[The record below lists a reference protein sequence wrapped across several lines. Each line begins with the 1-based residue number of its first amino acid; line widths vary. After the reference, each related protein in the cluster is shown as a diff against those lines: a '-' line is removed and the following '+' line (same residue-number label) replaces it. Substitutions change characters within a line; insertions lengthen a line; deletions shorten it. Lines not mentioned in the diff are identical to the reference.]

1 MNTTSAS
8 RAEAGTKTGAP
19 TGAQTGAQTG
29 TQALPSRRIIDAPT
43 RAFHWLMAL
52 SFAGAYITA
61 DGERWRLVHVTL
73 GYTVIGLLVFR
84 VLWGLLGPR
93 QVRLSVWAGKLSG
106 VKAFVQTLKAGRVN
120 WQAGQNLLQTLAIVA
135 LLALLVFTTASGYT
149 LYEELTGEWMEDVH
163 EVLGNAALAVI
174 GLHLV
179 MVLVGSLLRRQNLAL
194 TMLTGRTPGRGPDLV
209 KQNRVPLAALLLACV
224 LAGWV
229 WQWQNAPSPA
239 ETPVW
244 PDAPVAK
251 DRSHADG
258 DDD

>member
-8 RAEAGTKTGAP
+8 RAEAGT
-19 TGAQTGAQTG
+19 QTGAEAG
-29 TQALPSRRIIDAPT
+29 TQTVPSRRIIDAPT

-61 DGERWRLVHVTL
+61 ESERWRLVHVTL

-120 WQAGQNLLQTLAIVA
+120 WQAGQNLLQTLAIVG
-135 LLALLVFTTASGYT
+135 LLVLLISTTGSGYSV
-149 LYEELTGEWMEDVH
+149 YQELTGEWMEDVH
-163 EVLGNAALAVI
+163 EVLGNAALAIV

-179 MVLVGSLLRRQNLAL
+179 MVVVGSLLRRQNLAL

-209 KQNRVPLAALLLACV
+209 KKNRAPLAALLLACV

-229 WQWQNAPSPA
+229 WQWQNAPSAAEPA
-239 ETPVW
+239 AW
-244 PDAPVAK
+244 PDAAAATK
-251 DRSHADG
+251 SRSHADS
-258 DDD
+258 DD